1 MHCAF
6 FSIVLSMGM
15 TKMTIQTFVDLE
27 AISHH
32 AAEMFSSLSEECIS
46 ATGRFVVALAG
57 GNTPQRFY
65 AILGSDR
72 LRDRILWK
80 AVHFFWGDERFVP
93 HHHEDSNY
101 LPVYENFLSRI
112 PIHPGN
118 IHPVDTGTD
127 SPAISS
133 ERYERE
139 MRNFFQ
145 LEDNG
150 IPRFDL
156 IILGIGR
163 DGHTASLFP
172 GDKALKEKRHLTAPV
187 VTGGTLHN
195 RITITLPVI
204 NNAGNVLFLVS
215 GEEKA
220 SVLKKVMD
228 KPTPSLPASLVC
240 PRNGRLI
247 FLIDEKAGSLL
258 QRH

>member
-1 MHCAF
+1 MNK
-6 FSIVLSMGM
+6 
-15 TKMTIQTFVDLE
+15 KMTIRKFPDLE

-32 AAEMFSSLSEECIS
+32 AAGIFSILSEEGIS

-72 LRDRILWK
+72 YRDRIRWK
-80 AVHFFWGDERFVP
+80 EVHFFWGDERFVP
-93 HHHEDSNY
+93 HNHKDSNY
-101 LPVYENFLSRI
+101 LPVYESFLSRI
-112 PIHPGN
+112 PINHGN
-118 IHPVDTGTD
+118 IHPVETGTN

-133 ERYERE
+133 EIYERE

-145 LEDNG
+145 LKENE

-156 IILGIGR
+156 IILGIGK

-172 GDKALKEKRHLTAPV
+172 GDKVLGEETHLTAPV
-187 VTGGTLHN
+187 VTVGTLHS

-204 NNAGNVLFLVS
+204 NNARNVLFLVS

-220 SVLKKVMD
+220 SILKRVID
-228 KPTPSLPASLVC
+228 GPNLSLPASLVC
-240 PRNGRLI
+240 PRNGRLTFI
-247 FLIDEKAGSLL
+247 VDEKAGSLL
-258 QRH
+258 QQR